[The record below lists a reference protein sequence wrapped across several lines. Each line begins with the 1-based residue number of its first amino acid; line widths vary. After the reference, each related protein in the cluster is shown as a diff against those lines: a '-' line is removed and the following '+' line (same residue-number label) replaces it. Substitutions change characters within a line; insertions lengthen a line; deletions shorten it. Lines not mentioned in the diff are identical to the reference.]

1 MDVFTALA
9 SSLALMLVYYS
20 LRQFWRR
27 LRYTKPVHR
36 GIDPVGEAEVYLAY
50 GRTKEAVRVLKDSL
64 KDDPDNLHAKV
75 ALLRAYSSARN
86 SEAYVLL
93 ARDVQAQVQDQPVWH
108 TIQENGRQLA
118 PQEPLFDAKI

>member
-27 LRYTKPVHR
+27 LRYTKPTHR

-50 GRTKEAVRVLKDSL
+50 GRTREAVRVLKDSL

-75 ALLRAYSSARN
+75 ALLRVYSRDRNRKAYA
-86 SEAYVLL
+86 LL
-93 ARDVQAQVQDQPVWH
+93 ARDVREQVQGQPVWR
-108 TIQENGRQLA
+108 TIQENGRQLD
-118 PQEPLFDAKI
+118 PQDPLFSMEL

>member
-93 ARDVQAQVQDQPVWH
+93 ARDVQAQVQGQPVWH

-118 PQEPLFDAKI
+118 PQDPLFSKG